1 MRHLLTT
8 LCLLLPLLTFAQ
20 DKKKWDVSAPTGDW
34 DWKTTSFT
42 TTEGTWMSVDLSPD
56 GKTIA
61 FDMLGDIYTLP
72 IKGGKA
78 KPVRAGIPWEVQ
90 PRFSPDGK
98 HLLFTSDA
106 GGGDNIWVKN
116 LATDSVRQVTKES
129 FRLLNNAAWT
139 PDGQYFVARKHF
151 TSGRSLGAGE
161 MWLYHISGG
170 TGIQLTKRKNDQQDV
185 NEPSVSPDGRY
196 VYYSEDMYPG
206 GLFQYNKDPNDQI
219 YVIKRLDRETGEIK
233 TVVGG
238 PGGAFRPQISH
249 DGKKLA
255 FIRRVR
261 TKTVLHVMDLESGR
275 SYPIFS
281 GLSKDQQEAWAIF
294 GAYTG
299 YDWTADDK
307 EIVVWGGGKLWRVP
321 TVMPAN
327 GKENTAKEIPFSV
340 DVDIKVSETVRFKN
354 NAFDESFDAKVI
366 RHAVTS
372 PDGKTLAFSALGHLY
387 TMSLPDSTPTRLT
400 DEANFE
406 FEPSFSADGKTIA
419 YVTWSDDDLGSIKT
433 IAASGGRAQK
443 VSKTPGIFRA
453 PSFAPD
459 GKTIAYFRESGNNHQ
474 GYAYCQE
481 PGVYTIPTADGE
493 ENRISKSGQYPVFNQ
508 KGDRV
513 FFQKGG
519 VLFGAL
525 SKEYCSV
532 KAIGGDERT
541 HLNAK
546 HAQRFSVSPDN
557 KWVAWSE
564 LHKVFVAPFPMTGNK
579 VTLAAKG
586 KNLPV
591 AQVAK
596 DAGINLHWSADSKRL
611 NWTLGN
617 QLFTNELTERFLFLE
632 GAVDS
637 VPPMDTTGIL
647 IKLNVVADKPDGR
660 IALTNARII
669 TMEGDEVI
677 ERGTIIL
684 NGNKIEK
691 MGARTRV
698 PSGVKSIDCTGKT
711 IMPGIVDV
719 HGHLGDFRYG
729 LSPQRNWYYYA
740 NLAYGVTTAH
750 DPSSN
755 SEMIF
760 SHSEMIKS
768 GEMIGPR
775 LFSTGTILYGA
786 EGDFKAPISNLEDAR
801 SAIRRTKAYGAFSV
815 KSYNQPR
822 REQRQQ
828 IIQASRE
835 LGIIVV
841 PEGGSTFHHNMNMLT
856 DGHTGVEHNIPVAPL
871 FRDVQQFWKSTEAH
885 NTPTLIVNYGGV
897 NGEYYWY
904 QNTKVW
910 EQERLL
916 TFTPRGIVDGRSRHR
931 TMIPDEEYDNGYKLT
946 SRSLSK
952 LNDLGVGINLG
963 SHGQLQGLGA
973 HWELWMIGQGGISNH
988 DALKAATINGA
999 KYLGMDHQIG
1009 SLKEGKLADLIII
1022 DGNPLADLRDSEKI
1036 THTII
1041 NGRVYD
1047 AKTLNEVGI
1056 RQKERG
1062 KLWFEQDGSG
1072 NNWPAYQQGFG
1083 AAGEHCAC
1091 RGHN

>member
-1 MRHLLTT
+1 
-8 LCLLLPLLTFAQ
+8 
-20 DKKKWDVSAPTGDW
+20 
-34 DWKTTSFT
+34 
-42 TTEGTWMSVDLSPD
+42 
-56 GKTIA
+56 
-61 FDMLGDIYTLP
+61 
-72 IKGGKA
+72 
-78 KPVRAGIPWEVQ
+78 
-90 PRFSPDGK
+90 
-98 HLLFTSDA
+98 
-106 GGGDNIWVKN
+106 
-116 LATDSVRQVTKES
+116 LAS
-129 FRLLNNAAWT
+129 
-139 PDGQYFVARKHF
+139 
-151 TSGRSLGAGE
+151 
-161 MWLYHISGG
+161 
-170 TGIQLTKRKNDQQDV
+170 
-185 NEPSVSPDGRY
+185 
-196 VYYSEDMYPG
+196 
-206 GLFQYNKDPNDQI
+206 
-219 YVIKRLDRETGEIK
+219 
-233 TVVGG
+233 
-238 PGGAFRPQISH
+238 
-249 DGKKLA
+249 
-255 FIRRVR
+255 
-261 TKTVLHVMDLESGR
+261 
-275 SYPIFS
+275 
-281 GLSKDQQEAWAIF
+281 
-294 GAYTG
+294 
-299 YDWTADDK
+299 
-307 EIVVWGGGKLWRVP
+307 
-321 TVMPAN
+321 
-327 GKENTAKEIPFSV
+327 
-340 DVDIKVSETVRFKN
+340 
-354 NAFDESFDAKVI
+354 
-366 RHAVTS
+366 
-372 PDGKTLAFSALGHLY
+372 
-387 TMSLPDSTPTRLT
+387 
-400 DEANFE
+400 
-406 FEPSFSADGKTIA
+406 
-419 YVTWSDDDLGSIKT
+419 
-433 IAASGGRAQK
+433 
-443 VSKTPGIFRA
+443 
-453 PSFAPD
+453 
-459 GKTIAYFRESGNNHQ
+459 
-474 GYAYCQE
+474 
-481 PGVYTIPTADGE
+481 
-493 ENRISKSGQYPVFNQ
+493 
-508 KGDRV
+508 
-513 FFQKGG
+513 
-519 VLFGAL
+519 
-525 SKEYCSV
+525 
-532 KAIGGDERT
+532 
-541 HLNAK
+541 
-546 HAQRFSVSPDN
+546 
-557 KWVAWSE
+557 
-564 LHKVFVAPFPMTGNK
+564 
-579 VTLAAKG
+579 KG

-617 QLFTNELTERFLFLE
+617 QLFTDELTERFMFLE
-632 GAVDS
+632 GAADS
-637 VPPMDTTGIL
+637 VPPMDTTGLL

-677 ERGTIIL
+677 KRGTIIL

-1022 DGNPLADLRDSEKI
+1022 DGNPLVDLRDSEKI

-1062 KLWFEQDGSG
+1062 KLWFEQDGSS

>member
-1 MRHLLTT
+1 
-8 LCLLLPLLTFAQ
+8 
-20 DKKKWDVSAPTGDW
+20 
-34 DWKTTSFT
+34 
-42 TTEGTWMSVDLSPD
+42 
-56 GKTIA
+56 
-61 FDMLGDIYTLP
+61 
-72 IKGGKA
+72 
-78 KPVRAGIPWEVQ
+78 
-90 PRFSPDGK
+90 
-98 HLLFTSDA
+98 
-106 GGGDNIWVKN
+106 
-116 LATDSVRQVTKES
+116 
-129 FRLLNNAAWT
+129 
-139 PDGQYFVARKHF
+139 
-151 TSGRSLGAGE
+151 
-161 MWLYHISGG
+161 
-170 TGIQLTKRKNDQQDV
+170 
-185 NEPSVSPDGRY
+185 
-196 VYYSEDMYPG
+196 
-206 GLFQYNKDPNDQI
+206 
-219 YVIKRLDRETGEIK
+219 
-233 TVVGG
+233 
-238 PGGAFRPQISH
+238 
-249 DGKKLA
+249 
-255 FIRRVR
+255 
-261 TKTVLHVMDLESGR
+261 
-275 SYPIFS
+275 
-281 GLSKDQQEAWAIF
+281 
-294 GAYTG
+294 
-299 YDWTADDK
+299 
-307 EIVVWGGGKLWRVP
+307 
-321 TVMPAN
+321 
-327 GKENTAKEIPFSV
+327 
-340 DVDIKVSETVRFKN
+340 
-354 NAFDESFDAKVI
+354 
-366 RHAVTS
+366 
-372 PDGKTLAFSALGHLY
+372 
-387 TMSLPDSTPTRLT
+387 
-400 DEANFE
+400 
-406 FEPSFSADGKTIA
+406 
-419 YVTWSDDDLGSIKT
+419 
-433 IAASGGRAQK
+433 